1 MVRTFG
7 RTLEVRC
14 KHHQPS
20 TPGILWIREG
30 AVHAWHG
37 AVQEVNG
44 FGNNAKTTGQ
54 NSPRKSVE
62 MNESHFCGCDLYIH
76 IKSLFEDGWTSCA
89 KAKEEMLVLKDPSST
104 CER

>member
-1 MVRTFG
+1 MHGMERFRRSMVSAITQRQLG
-7 RTLEVRC
+7 RIPQGR
-14 KHHQPS
+14 
-20 TPGILWIREG
+20 G
-30 AVHAWHG
+30 
-37 AVQEVNG
+37 
-44 FGNNAKTTGQ
+44 
-54 NSPRKSVE
+54 VE